1 VPDLSRHQV
10 HALVPRA
17 LIAGLCGLWVG
28 CATPPAAPGR
38 APAPALVPPRVVVT
52 PPVPTWRTDGSLD
65 GLPAGAGLLEPA
77 ARGDEIVATV
87 GGRELRKSDVYDRL
101 VDGDPQ
107 TARLWLDLV
116 VLDAVVADFAQR
128 LGVVVDEGEIED
140 LARDAEAMLRTQ
152 VEVEFEG
159 RRTFAEY
166 LGAEF
171 GLDEAGYA
179 RLLRDDLQRSRYRGL
194 VIRYLAQR
202 EERAEIR
209 LIVHPDEAVL
219 DDARARVEAGA
230 DFAALARQLSEDVT
244 RSEGGRLGPFD
255 RGFRHPVAQVAFELE
270 PGQVS
275 DLLSFEDRGTN
286 RRALVYCLARHP
298 ANDAPFA
305 EVRAEIVA
313 DLERHPIT
321 PLEQG
326 AFVARYCRSGSALDR
341 VEGDR

>member
-1 VPDLSRHQV
+1 MPGLSRHQV
-10 HALVPRA
+10 HATVPRA
-17 LIAGLCGLWVG
+17 LIAALCGVWAG
-28 CATPPAAPGR
+28 CAAPHAAPRRVASPVPAA
-38 APAPALVPPRVVVT
+38 PRVVVT
-52 PPVPTWRTDGSLD
+52 PPVPTWRSEG
-65 GLPAGAGLLEPA
+65 PAAGRASAAELLEPA
-77 ARGDEIVATV
+77 ARGDDVVATV

-116 VLDAVVADFAQR
+116 VLDAVVADFAER
-128 LGVVVDEGEIED
+128 LGVVVDAEEVEE

-159 RRTFAEY
+159 RRTFADY

-179 RLLRDDLQRSRYRGL
+179 RLLRDDLLRSRYRGL

-230 DFAALARQLSEDVT
+230 DFAALARQLSEDAT
-244 RSEGGRLGPFD
+244 RSEGGKLGPFD

-275 DLLSFEDRGTN
+275 ELLSFEDRGTT

-305 EVRAEIVA
+305 EVRARIAA
-313 DLERHPIT
+313 DLERRPIT
-321 PLEQG
+321 ALEQG